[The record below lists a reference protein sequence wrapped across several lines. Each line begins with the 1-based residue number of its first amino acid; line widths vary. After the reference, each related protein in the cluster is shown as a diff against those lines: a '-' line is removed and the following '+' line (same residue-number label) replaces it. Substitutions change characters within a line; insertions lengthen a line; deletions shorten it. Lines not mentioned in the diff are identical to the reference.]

1 MNREELKE
9 ELLQEVVSLYDGY
22 LMETEK
28 RGISYGELAYL
39 QSLNAES
46 LEEFKKQI
54 EIIREREIPLF

>member
-1 MNREELKE
+1 MNKEELKE
-9 ELLQEVVSLYDGY
+9 ELLLETTSLYDEY

-28 RGISYGELAYL
+28 RGISYGELSYL

>member
-1 MNREELKE
+1 MNKEELKE
-9 ELLQEVVSLYDGY
+9 ELLLETVSLYDEY

-39 QSLNAES
+39 QSLSAES